1 MMTEQRTAR
10 ILVVD
15 DEETIRLTLARLLQ
29 RRGYTVTVAAS
40 GTEARALIEQQ
51 AFDLLLLDLVM
62 PGLSGLDVAALARTI
77 QPTAAI
83 LILTGSSEIEGAPS
97 DLQLDDF
104 PYMLKTASPQ
114 DVLAR
119 VADMVA

>member
-1 MMTEQRTAR
+1 MTEQRTAR

-15 DEETIRLTLARLLQ
+15 DEDTIRRTLAALLQ
-29 RRGYTVTVAAS
+29 RRGYAVTVAAS
-40 GTEARALIEQQ
+40 GAEALALIVRQ
-51 AFDLLLLDLVM
+51 AFDLLLLDLIM
-62 PGLSGLDVAALARTI
+62 PGLSGLEVARHARTI

-83 LILTGSSEIEGAPS
+83 LILTGSSEIAGAPS

-119 VADMVA
+119 VAVMVA

>member
-1 MMTEQRTAR
+1 MTEQRTAR

-15 DEETIRLTLARLLQ
+15 DEDTIRRTLAALLQ
-29 RRGYTVTVAAS
+29 RRGYAVTVAAS
-40 GTEARALIEQQ
+40 GAEALMLIEQQ

-62 PGLSGLDVAALARTI
+62 PGSSGLEVARLARTI

-83 LILTGSSEIEGAPS
+83 LILTGSSEIAGAPS
-97 DLQLDDF
+97 NLQLDDF
-104 PYMLKTASPQ
+104 TYMLKTASPQ

>member
-1 MMTEQRTAR
+1 
-10 ILVVD
+10 
-15 DEETIRLTLARLLQ
+15 
-29 RRGYTVTVAAS
+29 VTVAAS
-40 GTEARALIEQQ
+40 GAEALVLIEQQ

-62 PGLSGLDVAALARTI
+62 PEPSGLEVARLARTI

-83 LILTGSSEIEGAPS
+83 LILTGSSEIAGAPS
-97 DLQLDDF
+97 NLQLDDF
-104 PYMLKTASPQ
+104 TYMLKTASPQ